1 MPLIKSISGMRGTLG
16 GSPGTSL
23 TPLDIIHVTAAF
35 GNHICQQAS
44 LKRMVLGR
52 DARPSSPLISQLVSA
67 TLQALGIHVVDLG
80 LSTTPT
86 VAMAIR
92 HAQAQG
98 GIVISASHNP
108 ADWNALKLFN
118 QAGEYIASATAEAVF
133 ATSLAQPEYVFATT
147 QSLGTYV
154 TTSEYTDMHID
165 RILALPLVDPDRIAA
180 RKFSVAVD
188 GINSGGSLFV
198 PKLLKAL
205 GVDHFT
211 VLNAELTGLFAHDPE
226 PLPAHLT
233 TLASTVR
240 QGAYD
245 LGIAVDPDV
254 DRLAIVDE
262 NGEAW
267 GEEYTLVAAADYVLR
282 HTPGNTVS
290 NLASSDALGAL
301 AAQCGAQHTTSAVG
315 ERHVVDTMR
324 ATRAVIGGEGSGGV
338 IYPALHHNR
347 DALVGIALL
356 LTHLA
361 GLQCTASALRAQLPA
376 YHMLKHKLDISPD
389 LDVSRLF
396 GEIRGIYK
404 AYPIDTRDG
413 VKVRWPEGWLLLRK
427 SNTEPVLRLFVES
440 TTMAR
445 AQDMMRQALHDIQQ
459 LTTRP

>member
-16 GSPGTSL
+16 GSVGTSL
-23 TPLDIIHVTAAF
+23 TPVDITHVTAAF
-35 GNHICQQAS
+35 GSHICHQAS
-44 LKRMVLGR
+44 PKRIILGR
-52 DARPSSPLISQLVSA
+52 DARPSGPLISQLVSA
-67 TLQALGIHVVDLG
+67 TLQALGIHVIDLG

-92 HAQAQG
+92 HVQAQG

-118 QAGEYIASATAEAVF
+118 QAGEYIEAATAEAIF
-133 ATSLAQPEYVFATT
+133 ATAVAQPPYVFANT
-147 QSLGTYV
+147 QAMGTYV
-154 TTSEYTDMHID
+154 ATPEYMDMHIE
-165 RILALPLVDPDRIAA
+165 RILALPLVDPARIAQ
-180 RKFSVAVD
+180 RKFFVAVD
-188 GINSGGSLFV
+188 GINSGGGIFV

-205 GVDHFT
+205 GVAHST
-211 VLNAELTGLFAHDPE
+211 VLNDEPTGLFAHNPE

-267 GEEYTLVAAADYVLR
+267 GEEYTLVAVADYVLR

-290 NLASSDALGAL
+290 NLASTDALGAL
-301 AAQCGAQHTTSAVG
+301 AAQCGTQHTTSAVG
-315 ERHVVDTMR
+315 ERHVVDKMR
-324 ATRAVIGGEGSGGV
+324 ATQAVIGGEGSGGV
-338 IYPALHHNR
+338 IYPALHYNR

-361 GLQCTASALRAQLPA
+361 NLQCPASELKAQLPT
-376 YHMLKHKLDISPD
+376 YYMLKHKLDISPD
-389 LDVSRLF
+389 LDVPGLF
-396 GEIRGIYK
+396 DAIRDVYQ
-404 AYPIDTRDG
+404 AYSIDTRDG
-413 VKVRWPEGWLLLRK
+413 VKVRLPEGWLLLRK
-427 SNTEPVLRLFVES
+427 SNTEPVLRLFVEA
-440 TTMAR
+440 TTMAHV
-445 AQDMMRQALHDIQQ
+445 QNMMRQALQDIQQ
-459 LTTRP
+459 LTA